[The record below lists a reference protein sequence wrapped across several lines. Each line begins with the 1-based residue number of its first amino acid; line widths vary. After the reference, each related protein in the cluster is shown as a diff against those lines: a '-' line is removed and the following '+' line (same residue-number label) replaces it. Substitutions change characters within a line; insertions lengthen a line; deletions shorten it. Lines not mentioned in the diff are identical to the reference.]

1 MMIFKSIVLVAG
13 FMAMSYITTLTSL
26 YIIDGDGCCYDDKPQ
41 CAMIIS
47 WIVMACAG
55 MVASIIYGTMVC
67 RYIKQPVEV
76 LTPRIQTREG
86 SYAYV

>member
-26 YIIDGDGCCYDDKPQ
+26 YIIDGDGYCYDDKPQ

-47 WIVMACAG
+47 WIVMACTG
-55 MVASIIYGTMVC
+55 MIASIIYGTMVC
-67 RYIKQPVEV
+67 RYINHPVEV
-76 LTPRIQTREG
+76 LTPRVQMREG